1 MEILE
6 QIAALL
12 ERGEDQEVRSLTQ
25 SAMDQS
31 LPAPK
36 ILEEGLL
43 AGMQVVGNRF
53 RAHDIFLPEVLLAAR
68 AMNAGVDILKPHLG
82 KTAAGRWSSARS
94 RETCTTSART
104 WSASC

>member
-12 ERGEDQEVRSLTQ
+12 ERGEDREVRSLTQ

-31 LPAPK
+31 LSAPK

-43 AGMQVVGNRF
+43 AGMQVVGDRF
-53 RAHDIFLPEVLLAAR
+53 RAHDI
-68 AMNAGVDILKPHLG
+68 
-82 KTAAGRWSSARS
+82 
-94 RETCTTSART
+94 
-104 WSASC
+104 